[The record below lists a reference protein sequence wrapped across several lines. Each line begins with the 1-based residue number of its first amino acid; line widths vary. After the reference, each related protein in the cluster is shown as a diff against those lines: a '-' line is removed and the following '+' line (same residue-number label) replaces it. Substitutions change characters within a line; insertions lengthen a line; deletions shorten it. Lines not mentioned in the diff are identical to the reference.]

1 MEILIIWT
9 IGCFVLLLICSYFAV
24 RNDMVFRFRIK
35 TIELLHE
42 DIRDLKLFDTIY
54 DRLEREASYDR
65 MLYSIKP
72 LRFEYWFTK
81 EQVDY
86 LKRSEQRNK

>member
-9 IGCFVLLLICSYFAV
+9 IGCCVILLICSYFAI

-42 DIRDLKLFDTIY
+42 DISLKLLDTIY

-81 EQVDY
+81 EQVDC
-86 LKRSEQRNK
+86 LKRCEQRNK